1 MRRFLLFAPSALS
14 ASAAFK
20 ISMQNK
26 VEVIAEIERVG
37 VLPVIRADSRDEAR
51 AAIEAVRSGGI
62 SIIEVTMT
70 VPGAPHLIRELSD
83 REDLLVGAG
92 TVLDPETAAACVDAG
107 ARFIISPS
115 LNLDTIAFCRE
126 HKVVVM
132 PGALTPTEV
141 VTAWNAGADFVKV
154 FPAGA
159 MGGANYL
166 KSLKAPLPH
175 IKLIPTGGV
184 SLATAADFIRA
195 GASAIGVGADLVDLK
210 AIREGR
216 AHEITENARK
226 YLEIVAEARG

>member
-1 MRRFLLFAPSALS
+1 MSNKS
-14 ASAAFK
+14 EI
-20 ISMQNK
+20 IS
-26 VEVIAEIERVG
+26 EIERVG
-37 VLPVIRADSRDEAR
+37 VLPVIRADSGEEAR
-51 AAIEAVRSGGI
+51 AVIEAVRAGGI

-70 VPGAPHLIRELSD
+70 VPGAVDLIRELSE

-92 TVLDPETAAACVDAG
+92 TVLDPETAAECVDAG
-107 ARFIISPS
+107 ARFIISPA
-115 LNLDTIAFCRE
+115 LNLDTIAFCRQ

-159 MGGANYL
+159 MGGAGYL
-166 KSLKAPLPH
+166 RSLKAPLPH

-184 SLATAADFIRA
+184 LMATAADFIRA
-195 GASAIGVGADLVDLK
+195 GASAVGVGADLVDLK

-216 AHEITENARK
+216 GHEITENAKK
-226 YLEIVAEARG
+226 YLEIVKEARGL